1 MAGLILDT
9 CVLVAAARGR
19 GEIAAVSGDDD
30 LAIPAI
36 VVAEY
41 LAGVA
46 LTRSAE
52 RAVEQQS
59 FLTRI
64 LGAVPVIDYD
74 LRVARAHAVLL
85 AHVRRLS
92 EPRGAHDL
100 IIAATARATGRT
112 VLTTDASA
120 RFGALPDVEERLV

>member
-9 CVLVAAARGR
+9 CVLIAAAQGR
-19 GEIAAVSGDDD
+19 REIAGVSAEDD

-41 LAGVA
+41 LEGVA

-52 RAVEQQS
+52 RAVEQQA

-64 LGAVPVIDYD
+64 LGAIPVVDYD
-74 LRVARAHAVLL
+74 LRVARTHALLL
-85 AHVRRLS
+85 AHVRRLG

-100 IIAATARATGRT
+100 IVAATARATGRT
-112 VLTTDASA
+112 VLTTDANA
-120 RFGALPDVEERLV
+120 RFGVLPDVMERLL